1 VHPAQ
6 FPLLRKIPMIRRP
19 PTRPLTALL
28 ITTAAL
34 ATLAGCSPTTAGG
47 ATEPAATTGF
57 PTAVEN
63 CGSEIALTAPAER
76 VVLVNNDALPNLEA
90 LEVMDRVVAVTSAV
104 QPGLYADATYS
115 ALAGLD
121 TLSTEKN
128 ATGGSVVSLE
138 GILGA
143 EPDLV
148 IAPEN
153 AVDRAA
159 LASAGIALYTPTAYC
174 ANPAPELGEPAT
186 FDRVWDEIH
195 TLGALFGET
204 ERAAQLVETGQASI
218 TTSAPD
224 AGTAAALYVS
234 SGGSVL
240 SPYGGPSMVTPVFTA
255 AGLTNVYA
263 DSSERV
269 FDANIEDIIARDPGT
284 IVLLYSTGD
293 PQETI
298 DSFISAPGVA
308 GLGAVQDGRVLA
320 LQFPYT
326 DPPSMLSIAGPAQ
339 LSALLA
345 TLK

>member
-1 VHPAQ
+1 
-6 FPLLRKIPMIRRP
+6 M
-19 PTRPLTALL
+19 ALML
-28 ITTAAL
+28 SAATLAAL
-34 ATLAGCSPTTAGG
+34 AACS
-47 ATEPAATTGF
+47 ATPATGSGSTDSASAAAFPAT
-57 PTAVEN
+57 VEN
-63 CGSEIALTAPAER
+63 CGSEITLDSAAER
-76 VVLVNNDALPNLEA
+76 IVLVNNDALPNLEA
-90 LEVMDRVVAVTSAV
+90 LQAVDRIVAVTSAL
-104 QPGLYADATYS
+104 QPGLYADATYDTLES
-115 ALAGLD
+115 LS

-153 AVDRAA
+153 AVDRTA
-159 LASAGIALYTPTAYC
+159 LAAAGIALYTPTAYC
-174 ANPAPELGEPAT
+174 ANPGAELSEPAT
-186 FDRVWDEIH
+186 FDRVFSEIS
-195 TLGALFGET
+195 TLGALLGEADLADQVIT
-204 ERAAQLVETGQASI
+204 SGRSSI
-218 TTSAPD
+218 ETSAPD

-240 SPYGGPSMVTPVFTA
+240 SPYGGPSMVTPVFAA

-263 DSSERV
+263 DSTERV

-284 IVLLYSTGD
+284 IVLLYSSGD

-298 DSFISAPGVA
+298 DAFLSAPGVA
-308 GLGAVQDGRVLA
+308 GLSAVQDNRVVA

-326 DPPSMLSIAGPAQ
+326 DPPSMLSISGPAQ

-345 TLK
+345 TLA

>member
-1 VHPAQ
+1 
-6 FPLLRKIPMIRRP
+6 M
-19 PTRPLTALL
+19 ALML
-28 ITTAAL
+28 SA
-34 ATLAGCSPTTAGG
+34 ATLAGLAACSTTPATGTGSAGSASAAAFP
-47 ATEPAATTGF
+47 AT
-57 PTAVEN
+57 VEN
-63 CGSEIALTAPAER
+63 CGSEITLDSAAER
-76 VVLVNNDALPNLEA
+76 IVLVNNDALPNLEA
-90 LEVMDRVVAVTSAV
+90 LQAVDRVVAVTSAL
-104 QPGLYADATYS
+104 QPGLYAEATYDT
-115 ALAGLD
+115 LAGLS

-153 AVDRAA
+153 AVDRTA
-159 LASAGIALYTPTAYC
+159 LAAAGIALYTPTAYC
-174 ANPAPELGEPAT
+174 ANPGAELSEPAT
-186 FDRVWDEIH
+186 FDRVFSEIT
-195 TLGALFGET
+195 TLGALLGE
-204 ERAAQLVETGQASI
+204 ADLADQVIASGKAGVETD
-218 TTSAPD
+218 APD

-240 SPYGGPSMVTPVFTA
+240 SPYGGPSMVTPVFAA

-263 DSSERV
+263 DSTERV

-284 IVLLYSTGD
+284 IVLLYSSGD

-298 DSFISAPGVA
+298 DAFLSAPGVA
-308 GLGAVQDGRVLA
+308 GLGAVQNNRVVA

-345 TLK
+345 TLA